1 MKIITDKGNVFTIEK
16 SDFGAVLTTSET
28 LDQEKA
34 DDMTAAYDVLKGFKG
49 ACKQGYAGPIN
60 GIYYVQNSATKQEI
74 CPSCGGKGVS
84 QYSALSTDVACS
96 EFGRAGWIQN
106 KR

>member
-34 DDMTAAYDVLKGFKG
+34 DDMTAAYEALRGFIPTYGIWSK
-49 ACKQGYAGPIN
+49 ASVRESTTSRGYR
-60 GIYYVQNSATKQEI
+60 
-74 CPSCGGKGVS
+74 CPNCDGV
-84 QYSALSTDVACS
+84 
-96 EFGRAGWIQN
+96 GWIYSSAVESGS
-106 KR
+106 KCTRCRGTGRIT